1 MVMVTYNSNLMPIVM
16 VIEIFISSLLFI
28 AFAVLVVTSKL
39 EFTNDK
45 FTGKKR
51 MSIKKTVN

>member
-1 MVMVTYNSNLMPIVM
+1 MPIVM

-28 AFAVLVVTSKL
+28 AFAILVVTSKL
-39 EFTNDK
+39 EFTNGK

-51 MSIKKTVN
+51 MSIKKKGKLA

>member
-39 EFTNDK
+39 EFTNGK

-51 MSIKKTVN
+51 